1 MYVECYVPHIILSH
15 VFPLSNNRPFQL
27 EDQANPTFHKNIKH
41 KNTSDS
47 MFHSGFLAVSL
58 FAQNYTELDQR
69 LLRRSAEASCFNP
82 TVTSTFGESA
92 TATNH

>member
-41 KNTSDS
+41 KNTSEE
-47 MFHSGFLAVSL
+47 
-58 FAQNYTELDQR
+58 N
-69 LLRRSAEASCFNP
+69 
-82 TVTSTFGESA
+82 
-92 TATNH
+92 